1 MCYCQFLL
9 LWLLVFALYTFM
21 LLCSVQF
28 SQGIYIY
35 NCYIFSLDWS
45 LDHYVVSFFVSYN
58 CLLNSILSDISIA
71 IPAFFWFP
79 FGLNTFFRALTFSL
93 YVYLGLWWVSCRQGV
108 CVCVC
113 VCVCSVAQSHL
124 TLCNPMDSSLPGSFV
139 HRIIPARILEQVA
152 ISSSR
157 GSSQPRDKTR
167 ISWSSCIGR
176 ILYHW
181 VTWQGQDIYRSCFRI
196 HSVSLCLLVG
206 LFNLFTFK
214 VIINTCIPTTIFL
227 NVFHLLL

>member
-1 MCYCQFLL
+1 MRSSSSNVSFKAFVSLLLCEWAVCWWKWGVKAPPLLLCYCQFLL

-79 FGLNTFFRALTFSL
+79 FVWNNFSHPYIFNL
-93 YVYLGLWWVSCRQGV
+93 CMSLGLRWVSCRQ
-108 CVCVC
+108 
-113 VCVCSVAQSHL
+113 H
-124 TLCNPMDSSLPGSFV
+124 
-139 HRIIPARILEQVA
+139 
-152 ISSSR
+152 
-157 GSSQPRDKTR
+157 
-167 ISWSSCIGR
+167 
-176 ILYHW
+176 
-181 VTWQGQDIYRSCFRI
+181 IYRSCFCTNAA
-196 HSVSLCLLVG
+196 SLGLLVG
-206 LFNLFTFK
+206 AFNPFTFK
-214 VIINTCIPTTIFL
+214 VIIDMYDPITIFL
-227 NVFHLLL
+227 IVLSLFSDGRDFPSLVFCIENFL